1 MVDLVADMEAEVV
14 ELIPESERQEAL
26 KFLWDSKE
34 RDQLIEAFLRE
45 EMGLE
50 GYKAK
55 LVAKILIPS
64 LGKLVGGVA
73 KRSAKHLHQS
83 LEAYSSKYEKI
94 AQHISIWLAY
104 RFRPTMAKDKALK
117 NLTQK
122 PQDID
127 EKDWARFSEQNKVW
141 ITELA
146 QLEQISLALGDLGA
160 EVTLDIDKPKEL
172 AGRPPSFW
180 LHPYND
186 FIPLK
191 GRDKELESLGEL
203 AESSDPFLWTFL
215 TGDGGIGKTRLAH
228 EFAKSREQAGWH
240 AGFLRAES
248 LESLVSNPGFKK
260 WRPFVDTFL
269 IVDYAAQKT
278 EPLKKLLL
286 RCVRLADADGQEEE
300 PVRVRLLLLERQGAM
315 DDGWL
320 KTLLSAGEGAQKQD
334 LQFSLVLPRELY
346 APVNDSAD
354 ETLQDILSLSFK
366 RWQEITGK
374 TPPPIPGFDDDSR
387 AHFREATQMRPLFVQ
402 MAAIHACETG
412 DALGL
417 HHWTMDDLIKNA
429 VEREREFIRKIHPD
443 ASFRI
448 CLERAVALLNFTG
461 PQPVDSS
468 EWMNLLEQDAK
479 DCGYPNIQPGEL
491 CEAMKSLLGQEAGGI
506 SPMQPDILAAAFS
519 VTILQERPA
528 HIQELLARIVALSG
542 TEAWG
547 RLLRAVVDL
556 YYLEKLD
563 VIEDWLLEFVPG
575 RSAEEL
581 YAVEKLAGKASVAYR
596 KILAVLYKALLRLIK
611 QEEEALPERGR
622 IFNNLGYSYDA
633 LGRREEAFEASLS
646 AVEIYERLT
655 VKHPDSFEPDLASSL
670 NNLGNRYSALGRREE
685 ALEASLSA
693 VDIYERLAVKHPEA
707 FEPDLARSLNN
718 LGNRYSALGRRE
730 EALEASL
737 SAVDIYDRLAVK
749 HPDSF
754 EPDLAGSLNNL
765 GMDYSALGLH
775 EAALEASQRAVD
787 IYDRLAVK
795 HPDSFEP
802 DLAMSLNNLGMDYSA
817 LGLHEAA
824 LEANLSAVEI
834 YERLAQKHPD
844 AFEPD
849 LALSL
854 NNLGHC
860 YNALGRHEAALEASQ
875 RAVEIRERLAVKHP
889 EAFEPDLGKSLNNLG
904 NDYSALGLHEAALE
918 ASQRAVDIYERLA
931 VKHPEAFEPDLGK
944 SLNNLGNDYSALGRR
959 EEALEAS
966 LRAVEIR
973 ERLAVKHP
981 DAFEPDLALSCGAR
995 GNALKEAGQDGKAIE
1010 SFLLGITKLE
1020 RLFLLNPQLHGQLMA
1035 ALIGDYNN
1043 AYQAA
1048 GIEPD
1053 QKTLSPIIEVLE
1065 DLKQEQNP

>member
-14 ELIPESERQEAL
+14 ELIPASERQEAL

-50 GYKAK
+50 GYQAK
-55 LVAKILIPS
+55 LVAKILIPT
-64 LGKLVGGVA
+64 LGKLAGGTA

-104 RFRPTMAKDKALK
+104 RFRPTIAKDEALK
-117 NLTQK
+117 NLTAK
-122 PQDID
+122 PQAID
-127 EKDWARFSEQNKVW
+127 DKDWARFSEQSKVW

-146 QLEQISLALGDLGA
+146 QLEQIRLALRDLGA

-191 GRDKELESLGEL
+191 GRDKELESLNEFC
-203 AESSDPFLWTFL
+203 ESSASFLWTLL

-286 RCVRLADADGQEEE
+286 RCVRLADADEQEEE

-417 HHWTMDDLIKNA
+417 HHWTMDDLVKKA
-429 VEREREFIRKIHPD
+429 VEREREFIRKIQPE

-468 EWMNLLEQDAK
+468 EWMNLLAQDAK

-506 SPMQPDILAAAFS
+506 SPMQPDIMAAAFS

-528 HIQELLARIVALSG
+528 HIQELLARMVELAG

-556 YYLEKLD
+556 YFLKDLD
-563 VIEDWLLEFVPG
+563 VIEDWLLEFIPD
-575 RSAEEL
+575 RSEKEL
-581 YAVEKLAGKASVAYR
+581 YAVEGFVGKASVAHR
-596 KILAVLYKALLRLIK
+596 KILTTLLETLLGLLNHN
-611 QEEEALPERGR
+611 EEALSERAS
-622 IFNNLGYSYDA
+622 ILSNLGYSYHA
-633 LGRREEAFEASLS
+633 LGRHREAFEASRE
-646 AVEIYERLT
+646 AVKIYDAW
-655 VKHPDSFEPDLASSL
+655 KHLDAFKPKLASSL
-670 NNLGNRYSALGRREE
+670 NNLGIRYRKLGRN
-685 ALEASLSA
+685 
-693 VDIYERLAVKHPEA
+693 KEA
-707 FEPDLARSLNN
+707 FE
-718 LGNRYSALGRRE
+718 
-730 EALEASL
+730 
-737 SAVDIYDRLAVK
+737 VT
-749 HPDSF
+749 
-754 EPDLAGSLNNL
+754 
-765 GMDYSALGLH
+765 
-775 EAALEASQRAVD
+775 QRAVG
-787 IYDRLAVK
+787 IFVSLAHK
-795 HPDSFEP
+795 HSDAFEP
-802 DLAMSLNNLGMDYSA
+802 DLAMSLNNLARDYSA
-817 LGLHEAA
+817 LGCHDEA
-824 LEANLSAVEI
+824 LEAGQWAVDI
-834 YERLAQKHPD
+834 YDARKHLD
-844 AFEPD
+844 AYKPD
-849 LALSL
+849 LATSL
-854 NNLGHC
+854 HNLGLS
-860 YNALGRHEAALEASQ
+860 YSALGRDKEGLEATQ

-889 EAFEPDLGKSLNNLG
+889 DAFEPDLASSLNNQG
-904 NDYSALGLHEAALE
+904 TY
-918 ASQRAVDIYERLA
+918 
-931 VKHPEAFEPDLGK
+931 
-944 SLNNLGNDYSALGRR
+944 YSALGRR

-966 LRAVEIR
+966 QRALEIR

-995 GNALKEAGQDGKAIE
+995 GNALKEAGQYAEAAE
-1010 SFLLGITKLE
+1010 SFLLGVKTLK
-1020 RLFLLNPQLHGQLMA
+1020 RLFLLYPQVHGQLMDK
-1035 ALIGDYNN
+1035 LIDDYNE
-1043 AYQAA
+1043 ACRFA
-1048 GIEPD
+1048 GIDPD
-1053 QKTLSPIIEVLE
+1053 QEILSPIIKALE
-1065 DLKQEQNP
+1065 KLEQDQNP